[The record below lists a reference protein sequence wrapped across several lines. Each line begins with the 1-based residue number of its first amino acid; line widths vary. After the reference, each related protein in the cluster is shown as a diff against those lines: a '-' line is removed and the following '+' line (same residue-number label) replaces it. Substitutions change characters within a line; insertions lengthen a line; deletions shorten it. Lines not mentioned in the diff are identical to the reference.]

1 MQCNNRHKSDNEL
14 SLILRAEDIRN
25 ASRLNLEFVTF
36 RDGAEDTDDDCSN
49 DHGCDDGLQ
58 EDGVLDLPESWLL
71 DPHLTVEDLPDE
83 IPLFVFRNPWLVF
96 VAVMSPKTIER
107 SSFEVVA

>member
-1 MQCNNRHKSDNEL
+1 MQV
-14 SLILRAEDIRN
+14 
-25 ASRLNLEFVTF
+25 SRLLESVAL

-49 DHGCDDGLQ
+49 DHGYDDSLQ

-83 IPLFVFRNPWLVF
+83 IPLFVFRNPWFVF
-96 VAVMSPKTIER
+96 VAVMRPKAVER
-107 SSFEVVA
+107 SSLQITT